1 MYTVK
6 FKKLSETAQ
15 APNRA
20 HADDAGWDLY
30 SNEDTV
36 LKAHCYAAV
45 GTGISIE
52 LPYGTE
58 GQVRPRSGLAAKNG
72 VTVLNAPGTIDAGYR
87 GEVKVI
93 LINHSD
99 LDFPITRGM
108 RIAQL
113 MVKPVYE
120 TEFIETE
127 ELCDSSRGAGGFGST
142 GK

>member
-6 FKKLSETAQ
+6 FRKLNDAAQ

-20 HADDAGWDLY
+20 HSDDAGWDLY
-30 SNEDTV
+30 SAEDYV
-36 LKAHCYAAV
+36 LKAHCFGAV
-45 GTGISIE
+45 GTAISIE

-99 LDFPITRGM
+99 VDFPITRGM

-120 TEFIETE
+120 TEFIEAE
-127 ELCDSSRGAGGFGST
+127 ELCESDRGAGGFGST